1 MTTIVNTP
9 QPANNSSGPTGIIM
23 ALIALIVVLVL
34 VYLGFVYGL
43 PALRQMK
50 SGGTQINVP
59 DKIDVNVNKTY

>member
-9 QPANNSSGPTGIIM
+9 QPANTSGGPVMII
-23 ALIALIVVLVL
+23 IALIVVLAI

-43 PALRQMK
+43 PALRNMK

-59 DKIDVNVNKTY
+59 DTIDVNVNKNY